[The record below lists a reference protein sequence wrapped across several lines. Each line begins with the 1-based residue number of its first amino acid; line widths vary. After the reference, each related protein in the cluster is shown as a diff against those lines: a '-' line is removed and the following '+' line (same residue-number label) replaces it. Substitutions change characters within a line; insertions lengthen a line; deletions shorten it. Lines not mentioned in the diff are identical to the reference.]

1 MPGLL
6 DDTREIM
13 RWIATAL
20 SRDTYV
26 NVMNQYYPAH
36 KAETEPRFAQINRRL
51 HDSEFEQALEH
62 ARRAGLWRLDRRW
75 RNVVPQTAK
84 QANRRTHFFQ
94 PRMNTNRHRLIAQNA
109 KRRGIGDT

>member
-20 SRDTYV
+20 SRDTYI
-26 NVMNQYYPAH
+26 NVMDQYYPAH
-36 KAETEPRFAQINRRL
+36 KAETEPRFTQINRRL

-62 ARRAGLWRLDRRW
+62 ARAAGLWRLDKHW
-75 RNVVPQTAK
+75 RNVVPHGPTGVAAVDAWA
-84 QANRRTHFFQ
+84 QAEGSVRERE
-94 PRMNTNRHRLIAQNA
+94 LIS
-109 KRRGIGDT
+109 KGRGLR